1 LLVAAKETFMKRILV
16 LCIILLTFG
25 MIAACAHS
33 APAPAASSSIPG
45 VAVQTEGG
53 TFTNI
58 TPQELKAMLTHKDF
72 VFVNTHIPYEG
83 EIEPTDA
90 FVPYD
95 ALDENLGKLP
105 ADKNAKIVL
114 YCRSDRMSTIAA
126 KELVK
131 KGYTNLYNLVGGM
144 VAWESAGLPLVVK
157 K

>member
-1 LLVAAKETFMKRILV
+1 MKRILTILAVV
-16 LCIILLTFG
+16 LVAQLATACG
-25 MIAACAHS
+25 SNVAAPTTS
-33 APAPAASSSIPG
+33 TGSIG
-45 VAVQTEGG
+45 VTVQTDGG

-58 TPQELKAMLTHKDF
+58 TPQELQAMLAHKDF
-72 VFVNTHIPYEG
+72 AFINTHIPYEG

-144 VAWESAGLPLVVK
+144 VAWERAGLPLTVNK
-157 K
+157 

>member
-1 LLVAAKETFMKRILV
+1 MKRIFI
-16 LCIILLTFG
+16 LCIFLLAAS
-25 MIAACAHS
+25 MIAACGSNS
-33 APAPAASSSIPG
+33 AAPAASSDTTG
-45 VAVQTEGG
+45 VKVQTGG
-53 TFTNI
+53 GSYTNV
-58 TPQELKAMLTHKDF
+58 TPQELKTMLNAKDF

-90 FVPYD
+90 FVPYN

-126 KELVK
+126 NELVK

-144 VAWESAGLPLVVK
+144 VAWENAGYPLSVK

>member
-1 LLVAAKETFMKRILV
+1 MKRILTPGTFILA
-16 LCIILLTFG
+16 LCLL
-25 MIAACAHS
+25 AACGGAAATPA
-33 APAPAASSSIPG
+33 APAGAIG
-45 VAVQTEGG
+45 VTVQTEGG
-53 TFTNI
+53 TYTNI
-58 TPQELKAMLTHKDF
+58 TPQELKMMLAHKDF
-72 VFVNTHIPYEG
+72 AFVNTHIPYEG

-144 VAWESAGLPLVVK
+144 VAWESAGLPVAVK

>member
-1 LLVAAKETFMKRILV
+1 MKNILTIIAFVLVAQLA
-16 LCIILLTFG
+16 
-25 MIAACAHS
+25 AACGSNVA
-33 APAPAASSSIPG
+33 APTASTGSIG
-45 VAVQTEGG
+45 VTVQTDGG
-53 TFTNI
+53 AYTNI
-58 TPQELKAMLTHKDF
+58 NPQELKAMLEHKDF
-72 VFVNTHIPYEG
+72 AFINTHIPYEG

-95 ALDENLGKLP
+95 ALDENLGRLP

-144 VAWESAGLPLVVK
+144 VAWERAGLPLTVNK
-157 K
+157 

>member
-1 LLVAAKETFMKRILV
+1 MKSFFITAALWIAVLIL
-16 LCIILLTFG
+16 
-25 MIAACAHS
+25 AACGS
-33 APAPAASSSIPG
+33 STPAPTNSNTGIG
-45 VAVQTEGG
+45 VKVQTDGG
-53 TFTNI
+53 TFTNL
-58 TPQELKAMLTHKDF
+58 TPQELNSMLQHKDF
-72 VFVNTHIPYEG
+72 AFINTHIPYEG
-83 EIEPTDA
+83 EIANTDA
-90 FVPYD
+90 FVPYN

-144 VAWESAGLPLVVK
+144 VAWQSAGLPLVEK

>member
-1 LLVAAKETFMKRILV
+1 MKHILILLVLFLAAPFLYA
-16 LCIILLTFG
+16 CG
-25 MIAACAHS
+25 GAA
-33 APAPAASSSIPG
+33 APAASKDGIG
-45 VAVQTEGG
+45 VTVQTDGG
-53 TFTNI
+53 AFTNI
-58 TPQELKAMLTHKDF
+58 SPQELKTMLAHKDF
-72 VFVNTHIPYEG
+72 QFINTHIPYEG

-114 YCRSDRMSTIAA
+114 YCRSDRMSTLAA

-131 KGYTNLYNLVGGM
+131 KGYTNLYNLAGGM
-144 VAWESAGLPLVVK
+144 VAWESAGFPLVVK

>member
-1 LLVAAKETFMKRILV
+1 MKRIFLLV
-16 LCIILLTFG
+16 SASLIIANL
-25 MIAACAHS
+25 AACAGN
-33 APAPAASSSIPG
+33 APAPTAPG
-45 VAVQTEGG
+45 GVGVVIQTDGG

-58 TPQELKAMLTHKDF
+58 TAQELNAMLQHKDF
-72 VFVNTHIPYEG
+72 TLINTHIPYEG

-126 KELVK
+126 QALVK
-131 KGYTNLYNLVGGM
+131 KGYTNLYNLKGGM
-144 VAWESAGLPLVVK
+144 VAWANAGLPIAIK
-157 K
+157 E

>member
-1 LLVAAKETFMKRILV
+1 MKQLLLFIVALSAVV
-16 LCIILLTFG
+16 L
-25 MIAACAHS
+25 AACGTA
-33 APAPAASSSIPG
+33 APQATTDGKVG
-45 VAVQTEGG
+45 VRTQTDGG
-53 TFTNI
+53 FYTDI
-58 TPQELKAMLTHKDF
+58 TPQELNAMLANKDF
-72 VFVNTHIPYEG
+72 VLVNTHIPYEG
-83 EIEPTDA
+83 ELARTDA

-126 KELVK
+126 QALVK

-144 VAWESAGLPLVVK
+144 AAWENAGLPIVVK

>member
-1 LLVAAKETFMKRILV
+1 MKPVFILCILLLVTTL
-16 LCIILLTFG
+16 
-25 MIAACAHS
+25 AACGANATPAGSTS
-33 APAPAASSSIPG
+33 ATG
-45 VAVQTEGG
+45 VKVQTEGG
-53 TFTNI
+53 SYTNI
-58 TPQELKAMLTHKDF
+58 NPQELKTMLANKDF

-144 VAWESAGLPLVVK
+144 VAWESAGLPVVVK
-157 K
+157 

>member
-1 LLVAAKETFMKRILV
+1 MLLGLIHESPDGRFPAWLVGVIVRCIQKR
-16 LCIILLTFG
+16 
-25 MIAACAHS
+25 
-33 APAPAASSSIPG
+33 
-45 VAVQTEGG
+45 
-53 TFTNI
+53 
-58 TPQELKAMLTHKDF
+58 DF

-83 EIEPTDA
+83 EIANTDA

-126 KELVK
+126 KALVK
-131 KGYTNLYNLVGGM
+131 KGYTSLYNLVGGM
-144 VAWESAGLPLVVK
+144 VAWEGAGLPIIQK

>member
-1 LLVAAKETFMKRILV
+1 MKHLFILSALILAAIV
-16 LCIILLTFG
+16 L
-25 MIAACAHS
+25 AACGSSTAS
-33 APAPAASSSIPG
+33 PGAPSGAIG
-45 VAVQTEGG
+45 VKVQTDGG
-53 TFTNI
+53 SFTNI
-58 TPQELKAMLTHKDF
+58 SPQELKTMLTHKDF
-72 VFVNTHIPYEG
+72 QFINTHIPYEG

-131 KGYTNLYNLVGGM
+131 KGYTNLYNLAGGM
-144 VAWESAGLPLVVK
+144 VAWESAGFPLVVK

>member
-1 LLVAAKETFMKRILV
+1 MKHILTLGALV
-16 LCIILLTFG
+16 LAFQLL
-25 MIAACAHS
+25 AACSAAATPA
-33 APAPAASSSIPG
+33 APAGTVG
-45 VAVQTEGG
+45 VKVQTEGG
-53 TFTNI
+53 TYTNI
-58 TPQELKAMLTHKDF
+58 TPQELKTMLEHKDF
-72 VFVNTHIPYEG
+72 AFVNTHIPYEG

-126 KELVK
+126 RALVQ
-131 KGYTNLYNLVGGM
+131 KGYTNLYNLDGGM
-144 VAWESAGLPLVVK
+144 VAWESAGLPVVVK

>member
-1 LLVAAKETFMKRILV
+1 MKLCSTRKNMKQLLMLGALILAAN
-16 LCIILLTFG
+16 LL
-25 MIAACAHS
+25 AACSAGAVPTT
-33 APAPAASSSIPG
+33 APAGTVG
-45 VAVQTEGG
+45 VTVQTDGG
-53 TFTNI
+53 AYTNI
-58 TPQELKAMLTHKDF
+58 NSQELKAMLEHKDF
-72 VFVNTHIPYEG
+72 AFINTHIPYEG

-126 KELVK
+126 KELAK

-144 VAWESAGLPLVVK
+144 VAWENAGLPITVNK
-157 K
+157 